1 MVNILLYGT
10 GSVGAIYL
18 HQLQRANC
26 TVTAVCRSNHD
37 AVHENGFTLHSPLFG
52 TVTYRPDHLTRS
64 LADCPDDIT
73 YDYILI
79 TTKALSPDTRP
90 TLAEQLRPL
99 LTSSPHNTTP
109 NTAIVLAQNGID
121 IEQALADAYPA
132 HPLLSAVIYLPATQS
147 PPGTVH
153 HAEPLNRIEVGTYP
167 ACAPAHHKAA
177 AARFRDLMA
186 AGGGDA
192 VLKDDIQTAR
202 WSKLL
207 LNASWNPIC
216 ALSLCTDG
224 GFLLTS
230 TPFARDLVWGIMM
243 EIVALAAKVGV
254 PGVDEDAAREKL
266 AIAERRA
273 ETGTGREMSMLQ
285 DVRAGRPFEVEV
297 ILGNTVRL
305 GRRWGVEMPRLETVY
320 ALAKGR
326 YDVLVGS
333 I

>member
-1 MVNILLYGT
+1 MVSILLYGT
-10 GSVGAIYL
+10 GSVGSIYL

-26 TVTAVCRSNHD
+26 KVTAVCRSNYT
-37 AVHENGFTLHSPLFG
+37 AVQQSGLTLHSPLFG
-52 TVTYRPDHLTRS
+52 TVTYRPDHLIRS
-64 LADCPDDIT
+64 LTDCPQGVV

-79 TTKALSPDTRP
+79 TTKALSPETRP
-90 TLAEQLRPL
+90 TLADQLRPL
-99 LTSSPHNTTP
+99 LTSPHTTP
-109 NTAIVLAQNGID
+109 ETAIVLAQNGID
-121 IEQALADAYPA
+121 IEQALADAYPT
-132 HPLLSAVIYLPATQS
+132 HPILSAVIYLPATQS
-147 PPGTVH
+147 TPGVIH

-167 ACAPAHHKAA
+167 ASAPAHHKAA
-177 AARFRDLMA
+177 ASHFRDLMA

-192 VLKDDIQTAR
+192 ILKEDIQTAR

-254 PGVDEDAAREKL
+254 HGVDEDAAREKL

-305 GRRWGVEMPRLETVY
+305 GRRWGVAMPRLETVY

-326 YDVLVGS
+326 YDVLVGDT
-333 I
+333 